1 MKELRYA
8 IVQSIP
14 VMLGYLFLGFAFG
27 LMLNDAGYGFWWA
40 FFISLF
46 VYAGSMQFVLVTLLT
61 AGASLW
67 YTLIMTLFVNGRH
80 IFYGLSFVENFKK
93 TGITYPYMIFSLTD
107 ETFSLLCDLKV
118 PEGMRE
124 ERVSFYISLLDHCYW
139 ILGSC
144 VGELAGRV
152 LPIDTTGI
160 DFSMTALFTVIVV
173 NQWMDTKEHKPAVIG
188 GVVGVLCLLVLGADT
203 FLLPALTI
211 AAIIL
216 LGVKK
221 KCYIPSNHSSC
232 SYCYFDH
239 TGSSFRGIWW
249 KERGSGNSHISGK
262 STPAGHYGDSCYLLC
277 KRN

>member
-1 MKELRYA
+1 MENKIKELRYA
-8 IVQSIP
+8 IVQSVP

-80 IFYGLSFVENFKK
+80 MFYGLSFVEKFKRM
-93 TGITYPYMIFSLTD
+93 GATYPYMIFS
-107 ETFSLLCDLKV
+107 
-118 PEGMRE
+118 
-124 ERVSFYISLLDHCYW
+124 VSFYISLLDQCYW

-144 VGELAGRV
+144 VGALAGSV
-152 LPIDTTGI
+152 LPINTTGI

-173 NQWMDTKEHKPAVIG
+173 NQWMNTKEHKPAIIG
-188 GVVGVLCLLVLGADT
+188 GVVGVLCLILLGAGA

-211 AAIIL
+211 TAIIL

-221 KCYIPSNHSSC
+221 KCYIPSES
-232 SYCYFDH
+232 
-239 TGSSFRGIWW
+239 
-249 KERGSGNSHISGK
+249 
-262 STPAGHYGDSCYLLC
+262 
-277 KRN
+277 

>member
-1 MKELRYA
+1 MESKVKELRYA

-80 IFYGLSFVENFKK
+80 IFYGLSFVE
-93 TGITYPYMIFSLTD
+93 
-107 ETFSLLCDLKV
+107 
-118 PEGMRE
+118 
-124 ERVSFYISLLDHCYW
+124 ISLLDHCYW

-221 KCYIPSNHSSC
+221 KCYIPSQS
-232 SYCYFDH
+232 
-239 TGSSFRGIWW
+239 
-249 KERGSGNSHISGK
+249 
-262 STPAGHYGDSCYLLC
+262 
-277 KRN
+277 

>member
-1 MKELRYA
+1 MMQDTASGGPFYQLVCVCGKHAVCVGHLADGGSKSVVYTDHDVVCQWQTHILRT
-8 IVQSIP
+8 
-14 VMLGYLFLGFAFG
+14 
-27 LMLNDAGYGFWWA
+27 
-40 FFISLF
+40 FFCRKF
-46 VYAGSMQFVLVTLLT
+46 Q
-61 AGASLW
+61 
-67 YTLIMTLFVNGRH
+67 
-80 IFYGLSFVENFKK
+80 K

-221 KCYIPSNHSSC
+221 KCYIPSQS
-232 SYCYFDH
+232 
-239 TGSSFRGIWW
+239 
-249 KERGSGNSHISGK
+249 
-262 STPAGHYGDSCYLLC
+262 
-277 KRN
+277 

>member
-1 MKELRYA
+1 MESKVKELRYA

-61 AGASLW
+61 AVASLW

-93 TGITYPYMIFSLTD
+93 MGITYPYMIFSLTD

-144 VGELAGRV
+144 VGALAGSV

-211 AAIIL
+211 TAIIL

-221 KCYIPSNHSSC
+221 KCYIPSQS
-232 SYCYFDH
+232 
-239 TGSSFRGIWW
+239 
-249 KERGSGNSHISGK
+249 
-262 STPAGHYGDSCYLLC
+262 
-277 KRN
+277 

>member
-1 MKELRYA
+1 MKKQLLAPLLLLLLAACSGSAESPVIEITGFFIEGDTKDYSEDMA
-8 IVQSIP
+8 SIP
-14 VMLGYLFLGFAFG
+14 SLKVGDEVTVSLTL
-27 LMLNDAGYGFWWA
+27 DGYGFWWA

-80 IFYGLSFVENFKK
+80 MFYGLSFVEKFKK
-93 TGITYPYMIFSLTD
+93 MGVTYPYMIFSLTD

-118 PEGMRE
+118 PVGMRE

-139 ILGSC
+139 LLGSC
-144 VGELAGRV
+144 VGAVAGSV
-152 LPIDTTGI
+152 LPINTTGI

-173 NQWMDTKEHKPAVIG
+173 NQWMDTKEHKPAIIG
-188 GVVGVLCLLVLGADT
+188 GAVGVLCLILLGADA

-211 AAIIL
+211 TAIIL

-221 KCYIPSNHSSC
+221 KCYIPSES
-232 SYCYFDH
+232 
-239 TGSSFRGIWW
+239 
-249 KERGSGNSHISGK
+249 
-262 STPAGHYGDSCYLLC
+262 
-277 KRN
+277 

>member
-1 MKELRYA
+1 MF
-8 IVQSIP
+8 
-14 VMLGYLFLGFAFG
+14 GYIFLGCGFG
-27 LMLNDAGYGFWWA
+27 ILIENSGYGLIWSLMA
-40 FFISLF
+40 SIFIYSGT
-46 VYAGSMQFVLVTLLT
+46 AQFMLVSFLTAPVPLYSVILLT
-61 AGASLW
+61 
-67 YTLIMTLFVNGRH
+67 LFMSARH
-80 IFYGLSFVENFKK
+80 MFYGLSFVENFKK
-93 TGITYPYMIFSLTD
+93 MGITYPYMIFSLTD

-144 VGELAGRV
+144 VGALAGSV

-188 GVVGVLCLLVLGADT
+188 GVVGVLCLLILGADT

-211 AAIIL
+211 TAIIL

-221 KCYIPSNHSSC
+221 KCYIPSQS
-232 SYCYFDH
+232 
-239 TGSSFRGIWW
+239 
-249 KERGSGNSHISGK
+249 
-262 STPAGHYGDSCYLLC
+262 
-277 KRN
+277 

>member
-124 ERVSFYISLLDHCYW
+124 ERVSWVGALV
-139 ILGSC
+139 GS
-144 VGELAGRV
+144 V

-221 KCYIPSNHSSC
+221 KCYIPSQS
-232 SYCYFDH
+232 
-239 TGSSFRGIWW
+239 
-249 KERGSGNSHISGK
+249 
-262 STPAGHYGDSCYLLC
+262 
-277 KRN
+277 